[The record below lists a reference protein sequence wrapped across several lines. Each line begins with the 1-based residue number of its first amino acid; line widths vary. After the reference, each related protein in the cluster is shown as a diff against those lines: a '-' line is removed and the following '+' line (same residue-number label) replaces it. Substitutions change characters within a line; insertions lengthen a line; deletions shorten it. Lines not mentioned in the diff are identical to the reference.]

1 MGQFD
6 QLAKRILREE
16 TGAATQERVTF
27 EVPREVPVGALA
39 PDGVVR
45 VVRAEGLAALPTP
58 WCRLRVEATL
68 DVKMPGDHTDRAAL
82 ARNELRR
89 QARWTQQLE
98 DDRER
103 ARKGG
108 VTAPVRDP
116 REHTAWLVA
125 PVLPRWVRRDATAGF
140 FALEAV
146 GEGCWRL
153 GMGAHE
159 TLWIAANELP
169 LRVEMLPFLVARS
182 GRAQA
187 EFLAWAVG
195 VKGPAWTWDVVQQLP
210 MSPEAA
216 DEFYYVPQD
225 PEEQRRI
232 KTRYAKRWVEAY
244 PEAAEDLIAVVR
256 QQAEQALAQERQRA
270 EQERQRAEQEQRQRA
285 EQDRLA
291 ALRRS
296 MLAVLA
302 VLGARGLSVSDDL
315 RARVEA
321 TDDLAVLDA
330 WLLAAAT
337 ATRADDAIR

>member
-1 MGQFD
+1 MGQLD

-16 TGAATQERVTF
+16 TGAATQERVAF

-45 VVRAEGLAALPTP
+45 VVRAEGLASLPAP

-89 QARWTQQLE
+89 HARWTHLLE
-98 DDRER
+98 EDRER

-108 VTAPVRDP
+108 TAAPVRDP
-116 REHTAWLVA
+116 RGYTAWLVA
-125 PVLPRWVRRDATAGF
+125 PVLPRWVRSDAALGF
-140 FALEAV
+140 FSLEAA
-146 GEGCWRL
+146 GEGCWWL

-169 LRVEMLPFLVARS
+169 LSVEMLPFLVARS

-187 EFLAWAVG
+187 EFLAWSLG

-216 DEFYYVPQD
+216 DEFYHFPAD
-225 PEEQRRI
+225 PEEQREIR
-232 KTRYAKRWVEAY
+232 TRYAKRWVEAY
-244 PEAAEDLIAVVR
+244 PEAAEDLIAAVR
-256 QQAEQALAQERQRA
+256 LKAEQELQQERQRT
-270 EQERQRAEQEQRQRA
+270 EQELQAKLRQDHIAV
-285 EQDRLA
+285 
-291 ALRRS
+291 LRHS
-296 MLAVLA
+296 VLA
-302 VLGARGLSVSDDL
+302 VLSARKLTVSDAL

-337 ATRADDAIR
+337 AASVEDAIH